1 LAGAASGA
9 GVFVGQ
15 PQHFQHKTHV
25 KVNSESPTG
34 FEGLPREWEILLK
47 HSGIPRSDVL
57 GNPDVML
64 DVLQHS
70 HDTLHHP
77 DKVKQHH
84 LQQANLPVSQAAGI
98 ADTIGDW
105 ETKFETGNP
114 LEFMSN
120 VIKIGEGSSGSVYS
134 AWDEVRGETVA
145 IKNVSPKDEDELV
158 LYKFE
163 IAVMS
168 STSHANLIK
177 CYGSYKLRE
186 QIYIVMECADAGSL
200 TDVLYFL
207 NDRNMHLNEP
217 EIAFICREVLQGL
230 ASLHKINRIH
240 RDIKSDNT
248 LITRSGQVKL
258 ADFGFAAQLTD
269 KEQKR
274 NTVIGTPFWM
284 APEVCRGLDYGCK
297 VDIWSTGVLA
307 IECAE
312 GAPPLL
318 HETQMKAMFI
328 IATKGPPTLK
338 RKDEWTD
345 ELSDFIKQT
354 TIIDPSRRA
363 TAEEMLRH
371 PFLNRA
377 ASREHMGKIF
387 SVVAD
392 CRERERRK
400 FVEKMEEEDSRP
412 TDMEIDAGPVVPAPK
427 PSPRRESQ
435 TQYHNTNTVR
445 VSVD

>member
-1 LAGAASGA
+1 
-9 GVFVGQ
+9 VFVGQ
-15 PQHFQHKTHV
+15 PQQFTHKTHV
-25 KVNSESPTG
+25 KVSADSPTG
-34 FEGLPREWEILLK
+34 FVGLPREWEILLK
-47 HSGIPRSDVL
+47 HSGIPRCDVL
-57 GNPDVML
+57 GNPDAML
-64 DVLQHS
+64 DVLQHQ
-70 HDTLHHP
+70 HDSTFNKGKL
-77 DKVKQHH
+77 VQHH
-84 LQQANLPVSQAAGI
+84 LAQANLPVSEASGLVGSIAA
-98 ADTIGDW
+98 W
-105 ETKFETGNP
+105 EPRFETGNP
-114 LEFMSN
+114 LETMEN
-120 VIKIGEGSSGSVYS
+120 VVKIGEGSSGSVYS
-134 AWDEVRGETVA
+134 AWDKTRGMTVA

-168 STSHANLIK
+168 STTHANLIQ
-177 CYGSYKLRE
+177 CYASYKLRE

-207 NDRNMHLNEP
+207 NDRSMHLNEP
-217 EIAFICREVLQGL
+217 EIAYICREVLQGL
-230 ASLHKINRIH
+230 ASLHAIKRIH

-248 LITRSGQVKL
+248 LITRAGQVKL
-258 ADFGFAAQLTD
+258 ADFGFAAQLTEKD
-269 KEQKR
+269 QKR

-284 APEVCRGLDYGCK
+284 APEVCRGLDYGVK

-328 IATKGPPTLK
+328 IATKGPPTL
-338 RKDEWTD
+338 RRAEEWTD
-345 ELSDFIKQT
+345 ELSDFIRRAT
-354 TIIDPSRRA
+354 MVDPAERA

-371 PFLNRA
+371 PFLRRA

-392 CRERERRK
+392 CRERERQK
-400 FVEKMEEEDSRP
+400 FASKMAADTGRADAEDVE
-412 TDMEIDAGPVVPAPK
+412 PAPPPPPPP
-427 PSPRRESQ
+427 PSAPAAAPPARESKAPYRSAR
-435 TQYHNTNTVR
+435 TRR